1 MKKIYNFLSNHT
13 LFFFGF
19 ENESTEKG
27 FGEKFFHFSRLQN
40 ITGHK
45 DGGFSFFTSRNALLK
60 KIGLF
65 GLLPILLISC
75 NSYKKVL
82 YFQNIDRAKV
92 KKEKID
98 NYSPLVIQTED
109 ILQIN
114 VASLNPE
121 ASAIFSFS
129 SASSGGGASSGSE
142 YLVDH
147 EGKINFPLLGSLN
160 VTGITTSDLREKIR
174 QQLLIYL
181 KEPIVNIRIVNFKVS
196 IIGDVASPGVYN
208 VQNEKI
214 SIPEVLSMAGDINL
228 SAKRNNIILIREQ
241 DGNREFIP
249 IDLTQNIFQSPY
261 YYLKNND
268 LVYVQPDRN
277 KVGGAWNTFNAV
289 VSLISVAS
297 LVIQILR

>member
-1 MKKIYNFLSNHT
+1 MKKLSDLSAHIIH
-13 LFFFGF
+13 LFGF
-19 ENESTEKG
+19 LIAFAKQGSMPKYFQFTHLLIMTGSKG
-27 FGEKFFHFSRLQN
+27 GRFSLLN
-40 ITGHK
+40 PG
-45 DGGFSFFTSRNALLK
+45 NALIRRYVL
-60 KIGLF
+60 LS
-65 GLLPILLISC
+65 LLPILLIGC
-75 NSYKKVL
+75 NNYKKVL

-129 SASSGGGASSGSE
+129 SASSGGGSSSGSE

-147 EGKINFPLLGSLN
+147 EGKINFPLLGSLK
-160 VTGITTSDLREKIR
+160 VTGVTTSDLREKIR

-268 LVYVQPDRN
+268 LIYVQPDRN
-277 KVGGAWNTFNAV
+277 KVGGAWNTFNTV

>member
-1 MKKIYNFLSNHT
+1 MKILFYFMSGRALNKFILLNEFIKNGFFYRFFYFALLHNLS
-13 LFFFGF
+13 GF
-19 ENESTEKG
+19 KNG
-27 FGEKFFHFSRLQN
+27 N
-40 ITGHK
+40 
-45 DGGFSFFTSRNALLK
+45 FSFSNSGRVLKRRYVLLS
-60 KIGLF
+60 
-65 GLLPILLISC
+65 LLPILLIGC
-75 NSYKKVL
+75 NNYKKVL

-129 SASSGGGASSGSE
+129 SASSGGGSSSGSE

-147 EGKINFPLLGSLN
+147 EGKINFPLLGSLK
-160 VTGITTSDLREKIR
+160 VTGVTTSDLREKIR
-174 QQLLIYL
+174 HQLLIYL

-214 SIPEVLSMAGDINL
+214 SIPELLSMAGDINL

-268 LVYVQPDRN
+268 LIYVQPDRN
-277 KVGGAWNTFNAV
+277 KVGGAWNTFNTV